1 MEWILTTI
9 YDFFQRHNITDK
21 SDEFGSRQ
29 FAQDAI
35 TRGAW
40 SFSFATTE
48 DITVVFFSSAY

>member
-1 MEWILTTI
+1 MEWIITTI
-9 YDFFQRHNITDK
+9 HDFFQRHNITDQ

-29 FAQDAI
+29 FAQNAI
-35 TRGAW
+35 TRGAG